1 METKATDFQSII
13 LKIASPE
20 RVLAWSRGEVTKPE
34 TINYR
39 TQRAEKDGLFD
50 ERIFGPEKDYECYCG
65 KYRRV
70 RYKGIIC
77 DKCGVEVTRSIVRRE
92 RMGHIALAS
101 PVAHIWFLRGVPS
114 RIGLLFDLTLP
125 DLERIIYFASYIIIK
140 VDEQTRAQ
148 RLSEL
153 EKEYKQKSKAVSKKE
168 ETSRLKDAYEKTKA
182 ELEGLKPLQV
192 ISEVEYHRLSLKY
205 ADLFEAGIGAE
216 ALQRLAREIDLQ
228 KLKKDLET
236 RFEEGEAQEKRKIL
250 RRLSLVKGFLRANI
264 RPEWMFITMIPVT
277 PPALRPMVPLD
288 GGRHATSDA
297 NDLYRRVINRN
308 NRLKKL
314 LELSAPEVIV
324 RNEKR
329 MLQEAV
335 DALFDNS
342 IRRGHAAVTSQA
354 QKRPLKSL
362 ADALRGKQGRFR
374 QNLLGKRVDYSGR
387 SVIVV
392 GPELKLHQCGLPK
405 HMALELFRP
414 LVISR
419 LILQGLAHNIRGA
432 NKMIDE
438 PTPDVWAALEE
449 VIENK
454 FVLLNRA
461 PTLHRLGIQ
470 AFQPILVEG
479 NAIQVHPLVCQAY
492 NADFDGDQ
500 MAVHV
505 PLTREAQKE
514 AEELMW
520 SIKNLTK
527 PGSGEPIVNPTQD
540 MVLGIFWLTRTVLG
554 AKGEA
559 GIFSSPNE
567 AILAYEFGAVD
578 LRAKIKVAATDTE
591 KYRHASPEGANFFE
605 TSVGRL
611 LFNSALPDDFAF
623 INREVGKKDLGQ
635 IVSMLIARYG
645 REALPPILDKI
656 KDFGFKYATVSGVSW
671 GMDDLKVP
679 EEKKGIIA
687 EARLKEAEVDE
698 QYADGLLTNED
709 RYKKVVEIWN
719 GVMQKVNDLVPK
731 TLENMG
737 SVYNMVSSAARG
749 TWAQVAQMAGMK
761 GLVRNPAGRI
771 IELPIISNYKEGL
784 GVLEYFIATH
794 GARKG
799 TADTALK
806 TSVAGHL
813 TRRLVDVAQDVI
825 VCEEDCKDAEGIKI
839 TRKDSEDYG
848 RGLAN
853 RIFGRVLAHDVK
865 DKHGKT
871 IFKKGGLL
879 TFDDAELIEK
889 AEIDEVYMRSPLT
902 CRVPR
907 GICQYCYGYDLGTN
921 ELVRMGEAVG
931 VVAAQ
936 AIGEPGTQLTM
947 RTFHTGGVA
956 TGGDI
961 TLGLPR
967 VEELFE
973 MRTPSNPAMLS
984 EYEGTV
990 LEIKE
995 ENRDKII
1002 KILIE
1007 ESDKKTKK
1015 EETKEYRVPFGR
1027 AILVANGSRVSKGTR
1042 LSDGPVDLREFFG
1055 LAGKEAAQN
1064 YIIFGIS
1071 YIYASQGSSTNFK
1084 HIELIVRQMFS
1095 RVRIMDPGDTSLS
1108 VGDVVESSEVLEANS
1123 KLPKNAKPAKAE
1135 LHPLGITRSALA
1147 SSSFLAAASFQET
1160 TRVLI
1165 SAALEGK
1172 EDRLRGLKENV
1183 IIGHIIPAGTGFR
1196 KDFGE
1201 DIYAL
1206 PEPEEAQTVKVEAEK

>member
-1 METKATDFQSII
+1 METKATDLQSII

-20 RVLAWSRGEVTKPE
+20 RMLAWSRGEVTKPE

-70 RYKGIIC
+70 RYKGIVC

-92 RMGHIALAS
+92 RMGHIALAT
-101 PVAHIWFLRGVPS
+101 PTAHIWFLRGVPS

-125 DLERIIYFASYIIIK
+125 DLEKIIYFASYITVR
-140 VDEQTRAQ
+140 VDEEARAQ
-148 RLSEL
+148 KINEL
-153 EKEYKQKSKAVSKKE
+153 NKEYKQKSKGLTRRD
-168 ETSRLKDAYEKTKA
+168 ETVRLKDAYEKTKT
-182 ELEGLKPLQV
+182 ELENMRPLQ
-192 ISEVEYHRLSLKY
+192 ILSEAEYHRLSLKY
-205 ADLFEAGIGAE
+205 GDIFEAGIGAD
-216 ALQRLAREIDLQ
+216 ALHRLAKDMDLQRTIAALELR
-228 KLKKDLET
+228 LKESET
-236 RFEEGEAQEKRKIL
+236 QERRKIVK
-250 RRLSLVKGFLRANI
+250 RLALIKSIARAGI
-264 RPEWMFITMIPVT
+264 RPEWMFLTVIPVT

-288 GGRHATSDA
+288 GGRHATSDV

-342 IRRGHAAVTSQA
+342 IRRGHSAVTSQS
-354 QKRPLKSL
+354 QKRALKSL

-414 LVISR
+414 FVISK
-419 LILQGLAHNIRGA
+419 LIVNGLAHNIRGA

-438 PTPDVWAALEE
+438 PTPDVWSALEE
-449 VIENK
+449 VIKNRL
-454 FVLLNRA
+454 VLLNRA

-470 AFQPILVEG
+470 AFQPILIEG
-479 NAIQVHPLVCQAY
+479 NAIQIHPLVCQAY

-505 PLTREAQKE
+505 PLTNEAQKE

-540 MVLGIFWLTRTVLG
+540 MVLGIYWLTKILPG

-559 GIFSSPNE
+559 NIFSSPNE
-567 AILAYEFGAVD
+567 AILSYEFGLAD
-578 LRAKIKVAATDTE
+578 LRAKVKVAITDTP
-591 KYRHASPEGANFFE
+591 KYRGVAGVGESFFE
-605 TSVGRL
+605 TSIGRL
-611 LFNSALPDDFAF
+611 LFNSALPEDFSF
-623 INREVGKKDLGQ
+623 INRDVSKKDLGQ
-635 IVSMLIARYG
+635 VVGMLIAHYG

-656 KDFGFKYATVSGVSW
+656 KDFGFKYATISGVSW
-671 GMDDLKVP
+671 GMGDLIVP
-679 EEKKGIIA
+679 EEKNAIVA
-687 EARLKEAEVDE
+687 EARISEAEVDR
-698 QYADGLLTNED
+698 QYNDGLLTDED

-719 GVMQKVNDLVPK
+719 GVMQKVNELVPK
-731 TLENMG
+731 TLDVLG
-737 SVYNMVSSAARG
+737 SVHTMVSSAARG

-813 TRRLVDVAQDVI
+813 TRRLVDVAQDMI
-825 VCEEDCKDAEGIKI
+825 VSVEDCKDTSGVKV
-839 TRKDSEDYG
+839 TRKDADDYG
-848 RGLAN
+848 RGFAN
-853 RIFGRVLAHDVK
+853 RVFGRVLAHEAK

-871 IFKKGGLL
+871 LFKKGSLL
-879 TFDDAELIEK
+879 SFDDAELMER
-889 AEIDEVYMRSPLT
+889 AELDEVYLRSPLS
-902 CRVPR
+902 CKIPR
-907 GICQYCYGYDLGTN
+907 GLCQQCYGYDLGTN
-921 ELVRMGEAVG
+921 ELVKMGEAVG
-931 VVAAQ
+931 IVAAQ

-973 MRTPSNPAMLS
+973 MRLPANPAILS
-984 EYEGTV
+984 EFDGTV
-990 LEIKE
+990 IEIAADG
-995 ENRDKII
+995 RDKIV
-1002 KILIE
+1002 KVLINHDG
-1007 ESDKKTKK
+1007 SKTKSK
-1015 EETKEYRVPFGR
+1015 KDEVKEYQIPFGR
-1027 AILVANGSRVSKGTR
+1027 SVLVEKGADIKRGAR
-1042 LSDGPVDLREFFG
+1042 LSDGSIELKEFSN
-1055 LAGKEAAQN
+1055 LAGAIDAQN
-1064 YIIFGIS
+1064 YIINGIS

-1095 RVRIMDPGDTSLS
+1095 RVKVVDPGDTTLAA
-1108 VGDVVESSEVLEANS
+1108 GELIENAEAIEENA
-1123 KLPKNAKPAKAE
+1123 KLPKNAKPVKTE
-1135 LHPLGITRSALA
+1135 LCPLGITRSALA

-1183 IIGHIIPAGTGFR
+1183 IIGRIIPAGTGFR
-1196 KDFGE
+1196 KNSG
-1201 DIYAL
+1201 DIYS
-1206 PEPEEAQTVKVEAEK
+1206 PVESEEVVEAEAEK